1 MRQSPV
7 SLKKSNRR
15 ECHVQCFLAQEG
27 RTDFRRA
34 IVVRL
39 LAGCGS
45 PEERAQGYYERGMAL
60 IEKKDDLN
68 ARVEL
73 LNTVKYK
80 SDKIEAWRAL
90 ADIEERTK
98 ATRSLF
104 QDLRRI
110 VELDPKDLD
119 ARIKLGKIMFANG
132 AADAA
137 LKLIDAGGEAA
148 KQRADFHT
156 LRAAILMRTNDAAGG
171 VREAE
176 AAVAIEPS
184 NIDAKLLLATEK
196 LSRGDAD
203 GAMQL
208 FGNTPADLKE
218 DPRISLLRIQ
228 VLGKKGDLPQA
239 EALLKKL
246 VADQPQDTALR
257 SQLVQLYVAQRR
269 FDDAEK
275 ELRAIAAAKPADS
288 KAELGCRAFPDGY
301 QRGQRRKR
309 RAFGQGQSRRRCVR
323 LSNGP
328 CRPRIRARQCRRE
341 HEVAAGSD
349 QCGKFP

>member
-1 MRQSPV
+1 MFSVFLPKRAAQV
-7 SLKKSNRR
+7 FVVLSL
-15 ECHVQCFLAQEG
+15 
-27 RTDFRRA
+27 
-34 IVVRL
+34 VV

-73 LNTVKYK
+73 LNAVKYK

-90 ADIEERTK
+90 AGIEERTK

-171 VREAE
+171 VRDAE

-196 LSRGDAD
+196 LLRGDAD
-203 GAMQL
+203 GAIQL
-208 FGNTPADLKE
+208 FGDTPADLKE

-246 VADQPQDTALR
+246 VADQPQGHGTA
-257 SQLVQLYVAQRR
+257 
-269 FDDAEK
+269 
-275 ELRAIAAAKPADS
+275 
-288 KAELGCRAFPDGY
+288 
-301 QRGQRRKR
+301 
-309 RAFGQGQSRRRCVR
+309 
-323 LSNGP
+323 
-328 CRPRIRARQCRRE
+328 
-341 HEVAAGSD
+341 
-349 QCGKFP
+349 